1 MRDFRSFLNEID
13 GAAVEVDQWQLE
25 KLALVGEKFELFF
38 YTPGVT
44 RGQMGFLAERAFGSI
59 DEAVFATLDGLPA
72 DARVALV
79 PEGPYTFARAE
90 TPLVIG

>member
-1 MRDFRSFLNEID
+1 M
-13 GAAVEVDQWQLE
+13 E

-90 TPLVIG
+90 TALVIG